1 MPYLERILTWVE
13 NFLAAASLAVA
24 ASIAIAAVVRRFVF
38 GGGIFWSEEA
48 IIFLIIFSTFVGAA
62 IALRHDE
69 HVNVD
74 IFPVFLGERGEW
86 FFKLLGSVLILIYCA
101 VIGGYGWLLITLPA
115 ARATITPALNL
126 PLWVVELAL
135 PIGLTLLLIRSLQ
148 LVYRTA
154 RGRQTFPEAEKSEL
168 EEEAPDESLAL
179 NPEELSGDPEE
190 SSEQKEEGGA
200 DR

>member
-1 MPYLERILTWVE
+1 MPYIERTLTWIE
-13 NFLAAASLAVA
+13 NTLAAASLAA
-24 ASIAIAAVVRRFVF
+24 AAVIAMAAVIRRFVF

-74 IFPVFLGERGEW
+74 IFPVYLRERGEW
-86 FFKLLGSVLILIYCA
+86 FFRLLGSSLILIYCA
-101 VIGGYGWLLITLPA
+101 VVGGYGWLLITLPP

-126 PLWVVELAL
+126 PLWMVEIAL

-154 RGRQTFPEAEKSEL
+154 RGHQTFPEAEKSVI
-168 EEEAPDESLAL
+168 EEEVPEEASVPSL
-179 NPEELSGDPEE
+179 EELSEEPEE
-190 SSEQKEEGGA
+190 KSKQEEGGA